1 MKKFLL
7 GVLIGFLFTGFAMVI
22 LLFAMARVASRPPA
36 IASDSILVY
45 RLEGALPEKPGVE
58 IPIPFFQE
66 MSPPTVRDHWEL
78 LRKAAADS
86 RVRGIVFMPE
96 GVSAGWAKLDEIRSG
111 LAAFRKSG
119 KPVYAYLRAP
129 GAREYY
135 LAAAADRIYMAPEDF
150 LDLKGLRAE
159 LTYFKGTLD
168 KIGVRIEIERAGKY
182 KDAGDMFTRTSAS
195 PETREVMNS
204 ILDGLYGQL
213 VEGLGTARKKSP
225 AEMRAIIDQGP
236 FTAKEAQA
244 AGLVDALRY
253 QDQAFGELR
262 DRLKL
267 HDLHKLALYDYRK
280 VPPETVGL
288 ETGGRVALVV
298 AEGDIIRGDADS
310 PFGGDHFVTSEGM
323 TKLLERVGSDHSI
336 RGVIVRIDSPGGDG
350 FASDD
355 IWREMMLLSKKK
367 PLVISMSDLAAS
379 GGYYIAMTGSP
390 ILADP
395 GTFTGS
401 IGVFYGKI
409 DLRGLYDKLGVQ
421 KDILSRGRFA
431 DIDSDYTPLS
441 DAERRKLQDSID
453 SFYQTFVEKVAEGRK
468 RSYSQIEPIAQGRV
482 WLGSQALANGLVD
495 QLGGLDKA
503 IEVLK
508 QRAHL
513 PASEKVRLVA
523 YPPRRT
529 IFERLLSRDTSAAAP
544 EAQFIQL
551 LRSYSTRTWMRGGML
566 KMMPYTIEVK

>member
-7 GVLIGFLFTGFAMVI
+7 GVLVGFLFTGFAMLI
-22 LLFAMARVASRPPA
+22 LLLAMARFASRPPA

-45 RLEGALPEKPGVE
+45 RLEGAVPEKPGVE

-66 MSPPTVRDHWEL
+66 MAPPTVRDHWGL

-86 RVRGIVFMPE
+86 RVRGILFMPE
-96 GVSAGWAKLDEIRSG
+96 GVSAGWAKLEEIRSD
-111 LAAFRKSG
+111 LEAFKKSG

-135 LAAAADRIYMAPEDF
+135 LAAAADRVYMAPEDF

-159 LTYFKGTLD
+159 LTYLKGTLD
-168 KIGVRIEIERAGKY
+168 KIGVRIEIEHAGKY
-182 KDAGDMFTRTSAS
+182 KDAGDMFTRTSPT

-204 ILDGLYGQL
+204 ILDGIYGQL
-213 VEGLGTARKKSP
+213 VNTLGTARKKSP

-236 FTAKEAQA
+236 FIAKEALA
-244 AGLVDALRY
+244 SGLVDALRY
-253 QDQAFGELR
+253 QDQALGELR

-267 HDLHKLALYDYRK
+267 RDLHKLALHDYLK

-310 PFGGDHFVTSEGM
+310 PFGGDNFVTSEGM
-323 TKLLERVGSDHSI
+323 TRLLERVGSDSSI

-350 FASDD
+350 FASDE
-355 IWREMMLLSKKK
+355 IWRQMTLLAKKK
-367 PLVISMSDLAAS
+367 PLVVSMSDLAAS
-379 GGYYIAMTGSP
+379 GGYYMAVTGDP
-390 ILADP
+390 ILAYP

-421 KDILSRGRFA
+421 KEIMSRGRFA

-441 DAERRKLQDSID
+441 DAARQKLQGSID
-453 SFYQTFVEKVAEGRK
+453 EFYKTFVEKVAEGRK
-468 RSYSQIEPIAQGRV
+468 RSYSQIEAVAQGRV

-503 IEVLK
+503 IEVVKL
-508 QRAHL
+508 RAHL

-529 IFERLLSRDTSAAAP
+529 IFDQLFNRQTSAAAP
-544 EAQFIQL
+544 EAQLIKL
-551 LRSYSTRTWMRGGML
+551 LRSFSTSTWMRGGML
-566 KMMPYTIEVK
+566 KMMPYSLEVK